1 MYQIYKIANEMKAQL
16 LAEGGD
22 VSEVVDGVETDPNGT
37 DTLEFEENPSESPET
52 SEEGMEGEME
62 GEVEV
67 EAIPEVES
75 EEIVDEGVN
84 DDSLMAYFTKN
95 IDLKPDD
102 ITTDISSTATK
113 GKATIEMN
121 TGDKIEFSFSGFSKE
136 GDGEKTGKEVVN
148 LKINKKKI
156 TPVVAKKMGYKGRLK
171 DLYDLEHLA
180 DFYFGYYLPDTYKCF
195 EGCEDELTENQNDK
209 DDEAISEHI

>member
-22 VSEVVDGVETDPNGT
+22 VSEEVVDGVETEANGT
-37 DTLEFEENPSESPET
+37 DTLEFEENPPQSPET
-52 SEEGMEGEME
+52 SEEGVEQEGEIEVE
-62 GEVEV
+62 GEG
-67 EAIPEVES
+67 IPEA
-75 EEIVDEGVN
+75 EEIVDESV
-84 DDSLMAYFTKN
+84 DDDNLTAYFTKT

-121 TGDKIEFSFSGFSKE
+121 TGDKIEFSFSGFSKT
-136 GDGEKTGKEVVN
+136 GNGEKTGKEVVN

-195 EGCEDELTENQNDK
+195 EGCEDELTQNDK
-209 DDEAISEHI
+209 DDEKINEHI

>member
-1 MYQIYKIANEMKAQL
+1 MYQIYKIANEIKSQLL

-22 VSEVVDGVETDPNGT
+22 VEEEVVDTAETVQSGSDVP
-37 DTLEFEENPSESPET
+37 EFEENPPESLET
-52 SEEGMEGEME
+52 SEGVADMEQIEGDEVIEGED
-62 GEVEV
+62 
-67 EAIPEVES
+67 
-75 EEIVDEGVN
+75 IVD
-84 DDSLMAYFTKN
+84 DDSLATYFTRN

-102 ITTDISSTATK
+102 ITTDIDKSATK

-121 TGDKIEFSFSGFSKE
+121 TGDKIEFSFSGFSKVE
-136 GDGEKTGKEVVN
+136 DEVKTGREMVN

-195 EGCEDELTENQNDK
+195 EGCEEELSHKKEELNQNENYEEERYSD
-209 DDEAISEHI
+209 AV